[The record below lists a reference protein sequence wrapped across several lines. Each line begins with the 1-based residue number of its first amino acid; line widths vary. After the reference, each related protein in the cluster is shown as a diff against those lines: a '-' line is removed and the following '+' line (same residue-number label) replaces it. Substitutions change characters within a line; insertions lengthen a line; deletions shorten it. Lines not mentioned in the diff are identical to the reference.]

1 MRARE
6 IKDLSIALEA
16 LSRINGYKFE
26 QLSNRVH
33 DLLSDLIKEEE
44 TKPEP
49 TPTIRPSTTKG
60 DEDEIPF

>member
-1 MRARE
+1 MKARE

-26 QLSNRVH
+26 SMSDRVI

-44 TKPEP
+44 TRVEP
-49 TPTIRPSTTKG
+49 VKPSTTTN
-60 DEDEIPF
+60 DEISF

>member
-1 MRARE
+1 MKARE

-26 QLSNRVH
+26 GLSDRIQ

-44 TKPEP
+44 TKVEP
-49 TPTIRPSTTKG
+49 APKPSTTE
-60 DEDEIPF
+60 DDEIPF

>member
-1 MRARE
+1 MKARE

-26 QLSNRVH
+26 GLSDRIQ

-44 TKPEP
+44 TKTEPEP
-49 TPTIRPSTTKG
+49 LKPSTTA
-60 DEDEIPF
+60 DDEIPF

>member
-26 QLSNRVH
+26 RSSDRVH
-33 DLLSDLIKEEE
+33 DLLESILTKEE
-44 TKPEP
+44 TNPP
-49 TPTIRPSTTKG
+49 AQDPNT
-60 DEDEIPF
+60 DEIPF